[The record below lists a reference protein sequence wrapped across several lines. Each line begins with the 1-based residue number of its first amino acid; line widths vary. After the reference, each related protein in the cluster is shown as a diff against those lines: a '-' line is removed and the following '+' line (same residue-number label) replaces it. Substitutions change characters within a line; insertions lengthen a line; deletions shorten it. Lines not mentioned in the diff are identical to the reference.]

1 MNRVVKITV
10 AKSLVAEQTLF
21 RSAILKDCVQ
31 FIYSRKDKSDLVIL
45 NKVGEI
51 VDLKEWIYGI
61 SGDSYSQS
69 SISSDAYELG
79 Q

>member
-21 RSAILKDCVQ
+21 RSAILKDCVR
-31 FIYSRKDKSDLVIL
+31 FIYLCKDKSDLVVL
-45 NKVGEI
+45 NKANEI

-61 SGDSYSQS
+61 SGDCYSQS
-69 SISSDAYELG
+69 SISSNAYELG
-79 Q
+79 